1 MNTKLKGIFLLAC
14 AVVVGLIGL
23 SLFSGAKPIEVNMP
37 VFTKDMVEE
46 LQAQNASEEQKRQHA
61 AAVRNRAEL
70 EGKIYSC
77 QTDDD
82 CIIVD
87 KDPCGCL
94 RGPEGVTAINAAWS
108 LEFSTLVERQFS
120 SGSTCP
126 STGSTEKECSATAA
140 AVCQKN
146 HCKIIW

>member
-14 AVVVGLIGL
+14 AVVVGFIGL
-23 SLFSGAKPIEVNMP
+23 SLFSGTEPIEVNMP
-37 VFTKDMVEE
+37 VFTKEMVEE
-46 LQAQNASEEQKRQHA
+46 VQAKNASEEQKRQHA
-61 AAVRNRAEL
+61 AAVRNRTEL
-70 EGKIYSC
+70 EAKIYSC
-77 QTDDD
+77 QTDDE

-94 RGPEGVTAINAAWS
+94 RGPGGVTAINAEWS

-120 SGSTCP
+120 SGASCP
-126 STGSTEKECSATAA
+126 SSGSTENECSETAT

-146 HCKIIW
+146 HCKIVW